1 MTRRRSIL
9 ELAILQLEE
18 ATGEVVRGFAGLP
31 CAERSAIKMVRWQRI
46 RYITLIMYVRWQLYR
61 SQALNRRH
69 RERNN
74 AHAQLK
80 AVLIESL
87 RVDGKPRQNHIAFLG
102 STSIDG
108 RDRPRFWCEVTEQ
121 LDQLHNRLTR
131 QDRMRILASITRRLG
146 EPPPTQAQIEAFRRD
161 RDELRKRWAQ
171 E

>member
-1 MTRRRSIL
+1 
-9 ELAILQLEE
+9 
-18 ATGEVVRGFAGLP
+18 
-31 CAERSAIKMVRWQRI
+31 
-46 RYITLIMYVRWQLYR
+46 MYVRWQLYR